1 MADITHNGKT
11 FVVSDESQAQYS
23 ELITL
28 IVHTDSMD
36 DNERQYWF
44 DIMPS
49 MTGEQV
55 DRLFNILDTEKNKLN
70 ELETKY
76 QQEIKQLNEK
86 HLIEWQ
92 DFQTKDSSTPT
103 SECRHLGRELF
114 HGDILR
120 IFSCYGLLQFYP
132 GFFEPSVF
140 FCLFFVFLLFLM
152 VFLLDSLPPM
162 WTKSPIL

>member
-28 IVHTDSMD
+28 IIHTDSMD

-49 MTGEQV
+49 MTDEQV
-55 DRLFNILDTEKNKLN
+55 DRLFNILDTEKNKLE

-92 DFQTKDSSTPT
+92 DFQTKDSKKKIAA
-103 SECRHLGRELF
+103 EEAK
-114 HGDILR
+114 
-120 IFSCYGLLQFYP
+120 
-132 GFFEPSVF
+132 
-140 FCLFFVFLLFLM
+140 
-152 VFLLDSLPPM
+152 DSADDADDVLKM
-162 WTKSPIL
+162 LNDM